1 MFPKPGIDP
10 TMDPA
15 NVAQMHGLFQQAKTP
30 PFQGGQPRIFGS
42 VNQAQTL
49 GEQSLDDSIAQTLFT
64 SRQLTPDDMKIEH
77 ATPAPAAAVNTL
89 AQSSLAQSVNPVHA
103 LIGQRAPGLPSPQE
117 IAMRKLFVPGSGL

>member
-15 NVAQMHGLFQQAKTP
+15 NLAQTQGLFQQAKTP

-42 VNQAQTL
+42 VGQAQTQ
-49 GEQSLDDSIAQTLFT
+49 GEQSLDDSIAQSLFT

-77 ATPAPAAAVNTL
+77 ASPAPAAAVNTI
-89 AQSSLAQSVNPVHA
+89 AQAGLAQSVNPA
-103 LIGQRAPGLPSPQE
+103 SQLIGQRAYGLPSPQE
-117 IAMRKLFVPGSGL
+117 IAMRKLFQPGNPQ